1 MRNWELSTYTANDS
15 RGGGFSAQSHSSLRK
30 YRRNKNILIGS
41 AVLLGVLTIIGAINI
56 SNKTTEAVDSRAQI
70 APESQFNEA
79 EFYGTV
85 SLYAPTMQLTA
96 GSKISQLQFK
106 EVFWPR
112 NNVPEGAVRSVD
124 ELNGMYATVDLQPG
138 QPILHANLT
147 STPPVGGIESLLP
160 EGSRAVTI
168 EVDATTGIDGWAK
181 PGAHVDLFLTF
192 RDRDSGEDVTKLAVE
207 DAVVLSFAGK
217 AEREEYDHKVGRPI
231 SLGSSAAVTL
241 AVPFEE
247 ALKIQ
252 TARAMGRISLALR
265 NFHDNKSASVKQFSS
280 DQFRGA
286 VQTKTEEKKVLGSS
300 PEGFAKYKD
309 ARGKEVQLELHR
321 DRWRFG
327 DDGM

>member
-1 MRNWELSTYTANDS
+1 MRNWELSTYTGNES
-15 RGGGFSAQSHSSLRK
+15 RGGGFSAQSHSSLKK
-30 YRRNKNILIGS
+30 YRRNRNLLIGG
-41 AVLLGVLTIIGAINI
+41 AVFVGVLTIVGAINI
-56 SNKTTEAVDSRAQI
+56 FNKTTEAKEDVKVE
-70 APESQFNEA
+70 PESQFNDA

-85 SLYAPTMQLTA
+85 SLYAPTTQLSA

-112 NNVPEGAVRSVD
+112 NNIPEGAVRSVD
-124 ELNGMYATVDLQPG
+124 ELNGMYVKVDLQPG

-147 STPPVGGIESLLP
+147 TTPPVGGIESLLP

-181 PGAHVDLFLTF
+181 PGAHVDVLLTF
-192 RDRDSGEDVTKLAVE
+192 RDRDTGEDVTKLAVP

-217 AEREEYDHKVGRPI
+217 AEREEYDHTVGRPI
-231 SLGSSAAVTL
+231 SLGGSAAVTL

-265 NFHDNKSASVKQFSS
+265 NFHDNKTATVTQYNSE
-280 DQFRGA
+280 QFRGTT
-286 VQTKTEEKKVLGSS
+286 QTKTEEKKVLGAS

-309 ARGKEVQLELHR
+309 AGGKEVQLELHK